1 MAVKIH
7 IPGHITL
14 TRDTEVKF
22 SNYDKEKNL
31 VDVELVS
38 AGLKLTGVQV
48 ESSICETDSFLESK
62 SLSLKPSG
70 EVFVASGGTGK
81 TRKSTSGSTVLLQR
95 DVAGL

>member
-48 ESSICETDSFLESK
+48 ESSLCETGSFLSSK
-62 SLSLKPSG
+62 GLSLKPSG
-70 EVFVASGGTGK
+70 EVFVASGSTGK
-81 TRKSTSGSTVLLQR
+81 PRAATSGSAAPLQR
-95 DVAGL
+95 EVAGL